1 MYRQRVCDLTGVFF
15 VNRRT
20 IPWPP
25 EPLRYL
31 AGKAILG

>member
-1 MYRQRVCDLTGVFF
+1 VFF